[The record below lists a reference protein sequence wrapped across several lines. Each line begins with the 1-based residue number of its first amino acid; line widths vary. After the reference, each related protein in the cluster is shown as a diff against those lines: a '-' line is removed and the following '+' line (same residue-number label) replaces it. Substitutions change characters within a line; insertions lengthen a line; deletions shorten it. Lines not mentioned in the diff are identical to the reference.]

1 MKKIYIKPDTQV
13 YIVDLS
19 RSVML
24 RVSGGDEEENPTDF
38 SGSTGTGED
47 VDPGEYSRDNN
58 RGSVWDNAW

>member
-38 SGSTGTGED
+38 SGSTGTEEG

-58 RGSVWDNAW
+58 RNTVWDNLW